1 MNKKL
6 LKIIAVSLALFV
18 LMLSFSGCR
27 KKPEPTTVP
36 TTAETIS
43 VTASVETTAAA
54 ESTAEAETTGEQ
66 AFLETTKETEA
77 EPDGVSVEIDGTY
90 TGKEEVAAYI
100 HKYRCLPSNFITKS
114 EAQALGWDSSKG
126 NLWDVAKGK
135 SIGGDR
141 FGNYEGYL
149 PKAKGRV
156 YYECDIGYEGGR
168 RGAER
173 IVFSNDGLVYYTKDH
188 YNTFELLYGE
198 E

>member
-27 KKPEPTTVP
+27 KKPGPTTEP

-43 VTASVETTAAA
+43 VTAAAETETAADTAAA
-54 ESTAEAETTGEQ
+54 VQTAAETETG
-66 AFLETTKETEA
+66 
-77 EPDGVSVEIDGTY
+77 PDAVSVEIDGTY
-90 TGKEEVAAYI
+90 TSKEEVAAYI